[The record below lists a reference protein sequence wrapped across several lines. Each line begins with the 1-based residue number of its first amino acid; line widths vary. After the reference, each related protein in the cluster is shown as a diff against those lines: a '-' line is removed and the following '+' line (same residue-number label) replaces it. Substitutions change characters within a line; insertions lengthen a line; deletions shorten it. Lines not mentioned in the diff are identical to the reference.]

1 MTLSQQS
8 LRYFVR
14 RTWSLWCLHLVA
26 LACILA
32 WALIDLRFESMLV
45 ALQMSAT
52 DPRSAFQTAVKHVG
66 IVRPVLFLT
75 LLVVAAATLVALIG
89 NRFRSSQSPQ
99 SRSIRSLL
107 AIALI
112 VSMWCSVAINA
123 SFIAWQGNRIRV
135 GMQFDQ
141 LEAIAQPLRKDWPTR
156 DGDIPGV
163 GPFMAYPFGRPT
175 VLVLLA
181 SPRIAG
187 DGLSIAAIE
196 RSDLGA
202 IKLQLSGTDHDD
214 WAEWHPPG
222 SYPATFTGGLS
233 DQHELVS
240 VSKLGNRWSLVR
252 YRS

>member
-1 MTLSQQS
+1 M
-8 LRYFVR
+8 R
-14 RTWSLWCLHLVA
+14 RTWTLWCLHLVA

-32 WALIDLRFESMLV
+32 WAMIDLRFESMLF

-52 DPRSAFQTAVKHVG
+52 APSSAFQAAEKHVG

-89 NRFRSSQSPQ
+89 NGFRSSQSSQ
-99 SRSIRSLL
+99 SRSIRSLS

-112 VSMWCSVAINA
+112 VSMWCSLAINA
-123 SFIAWQGNRIRV
+123 SALAWQGNRIRV
-135 GMQFDQ
+135 GMQLDQ
-141 LEAIAQPLRKDWPTR
+141 LEAITQPLRRDWPTR
-156 DGDIPGV
+156 DGDIPRL

-181 SPRIAG
+181 APTLAG
-187 DGLSIAAIE
+187 DRLSIAAIE

-233 DQHELVS
+233 DQHELDS
-240 VSKLGNRWSLVR
+240 SSQLGNGWSLVR